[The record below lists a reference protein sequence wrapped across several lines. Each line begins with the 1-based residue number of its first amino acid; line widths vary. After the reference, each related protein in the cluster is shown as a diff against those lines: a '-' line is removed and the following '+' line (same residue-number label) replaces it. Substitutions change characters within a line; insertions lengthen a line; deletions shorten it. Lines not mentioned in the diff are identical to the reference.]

1 MSPAASIR
9 IMPVQN
15 RGKAKDYFCTIG
27 RIILF
32 TSYCSSAKVTHH
44 SIMTES
50 LQIAQLG
57 NPILQQQAY
66 LVDNVREE
74 RLQQLIDALL
84 ITASASNG
92 VGIAAP
98 QVSKSYRLFIVASR
112 PNARYPNAP
121 LMEPTA
127 MINPQIITHST
138 EIVKGWE
145 GCLSIPGIRGL
156 VPRFQAIEVEYTTR
170 DGQLHRQ
177 ELTDFV
183 ARIFQHEYDHLDG
196 IIFLDRVESTQDLM
210 SEQEYQQRI
219 VQ

>member
-1 MSPAASIR
+1 
-9 IMPVQN
+9 
-15 RGKAKDYFCTIG
+15 
-27 RIILF
+27 
-32 TSYCSSAKVTHH
+32 
-44 SIMTES
+44 MTES
-50 LQIAQLG
+50 VKIAQLG
-57 NPILQQQAY
+57 NPILRRQAH
-66 LVDNVREE
+66 LVDNVRDE
-74 RLQQLIDALL
+74 RLQQLIDTLL

-98 QVSKSYRLFIVASR
+98 QISESYRLFIVASR

-138 EIVKGWE
+138 DIVKGWE
-145 GCLSIPGIRGL
+145 GCLSVPGIRGL
-156 VPRFQAIEVEYTTR
+156 VPRFQAIEVEYATR

-196 IIFLDRVESTQDLM
+196 VIFLDRVESTQDLM